1 MFEVL
6 LAYILA
12 VFLLI
17 ATPGP
22 VVALVIRN
30 ASFYGFKVAF
40 FTSIGTNFA
49 SLLLIA
55 FATAIILGVFE
66 ISPFILSVLSIFG
79 CVFIFYLGFSSLY
92 HTFKNYQN
100 KSSKEFNALLFQFD
114 KESSDKAFVSSF
126 LEGFSIAISNPKDI
140 VFFVAFFPQFI
151 HISDSVAVSL
161 GILVAIWII
170 LDFCILMSYSILM
183 QKAIFLRYRNFIGI
197 ISDVVLMLVGMLGA
211 YYLLQSLYLA

>member
-12 VFLLI
+12 VFLLV

-92 HTFKNYQN
+92 YTFKNCQN
-100 KSSKEFNALLFQFD
+100 KSSKEFNASLFQFD

-151 HISDSVAVSL
+151 HISDSVIVSL

-197 ISDVVLMLVGMLGA
+197 ISDIVLILIGVLGA